1 MQYHLSMLVLLAKLF
16 PILLVDIANPV
27 LFALMVF
34 AAGTKRPVLNS
45 SSLLI
50 GHTLAYFV
58 AGIVIALGLEQ
69 ISDVLENPKR
79 IDFALGGVIGA
90 LLIWVFFSM
99 RGGKK
104 PVADE
109 PEWELTPLKCLALG
123 AIANFIGIPFAL
135 PYFGAVDQILLAD
148 LALANSLFA
157 LAIYNFG
164 YAMLFAVVPVSVALF
179 GGRARPFLERINR
192 FLEKASDLIL
202 PWLILLL
209 GLWLVFDALRYF
221 LLEQT

>member
-1 MQYHLSMLVLLAKLF
+1 MLILLATLF

-50 GHTLAYFV
+50 GHTLAYFA
-58 AGIVIALGLEQ
+58 AGIAIAFGLEQ
-69 ISDVLENPKR
+69 ISDFLENPRR

-90 LLIWVFFSM
+90 LLVWAFFSM

-104 PVADE
+104 PDTDE
-109 PEWELTPLKCLALG
+109 PKQELTPLRCLAIG

-135 PYFGAVDQILLAD
+135 PYFGAVDQILQAD
-148 LALANSLFA
+148 IGLANSLIA
-157 LAIYNFG
+157 LAIYNVG
-164 YAMLFAVVPVSVALF
+164 YAILFAIVPVSVALF
-179 GGRARPFLERINR
+179 GHRAQPFLERINR
-192 FLEKASDLIL
+192 FLEKVSDFIL

-209 GLWLVFDALRYF
+209 GIWLLVDSARYF
-221 LLEQT
+221 IAEWS

>member
-1 MQYHLSMLVLLAKLF
+1 MLILLAKLF

-50 GHTLAYFV
+50 GHTLAYFA
-58 AGIVIALGLEQ
+58 AGIAIAFGLEQ
-69 ISDVLENPKR
+69 ISDFLENPRR
-79 IDFALGGVIGA
+79 IDFALGGVIGV
-90 LLIWVFFSM
+90 LLVWAFFSM

-104 PVADE
+104 PDTEE
-109 PEWELTPLKCLALG
+109 PAQELTPLSCFALG

-148 LALANSLFA
+148 IGLANSLIA
-157 LAIYNFG
+157 LAIYNIG

-179 GGRARPFLERINR
+179 GNRARPFLERING

-209 GLWLVFDALRYF
+209 GIWLLVDSARYF
-221 LLEQT
+221 IAEWS